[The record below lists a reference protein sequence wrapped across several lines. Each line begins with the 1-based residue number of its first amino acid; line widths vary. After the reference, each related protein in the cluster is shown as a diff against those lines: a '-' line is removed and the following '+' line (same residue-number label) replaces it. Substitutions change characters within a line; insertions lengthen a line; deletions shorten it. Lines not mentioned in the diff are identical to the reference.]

1 LQVTPSLWYETGF
14 GAFELGWRVPIE
26 GRNLPDGGALVIG
39 YFTRFG
45 F

>member
-1 LQVTPSLWYETGF
+1 
-14 GAFELGWRVPIE
+14 VPIE

-39 YFTRFG
+39 YFTKFG